1 MCRRLVSSP
10 PLLGLLRQ
18 YSCRDIGHCDFR
30 PAGSA
35 PGNDFCAEP
44 LSVPA
49 SEWCLHRSGSAA
61 SWRLRAW
68 TLQSSL
74 SAHWA
79 TCGVPRWVRVS
90 VALPSRIRSQ
100 CRHHG
105 RGYAGHRRRD
115 VARSTRQRAQKAESP
130 HVQRREPKHV
140 RSKGQPRPSPRQNR
154 LPRPALSGRL
164 RPKHGRGGP
173 RVQLPVPVK
182 LPPQAPPARRL
193 PRPAI
198 QPYLATMGVMWRLRS
213 TRRLPRIG
221 PLPRWRARTARRS
234 QIVLTQLRCY
244 SKATRHPLRVRPRL
258 LLLLVRL
265 GAHDRLQRC
274 FVEQAS
280 GVYATLSLR
289 RTAPADVPSL
299 EIKYGDCATVH
310 MLAVTSALSHVAVP
324 VSLDVLS
331 RVQPFSDSVGRDPG
345 GSDSFRWQA
354 GILLRYNPHYLWPT
368 FVSFH
373 ACRPDCDSLGDTL
386 VAQPSVRCHSAGLVA
401 SDPFWSLGHEMW
413 PSLLKLLC
421 SIGSRLSNILS
432 GQALTS
438 TRVASLLHRIDV
450 TLCANVASLLKSG
463 FTVFRDLPW
472 GPPTP
477 LTVAMS
483 KRRSW
488 STKQRSA
495 NRPGKHERAQL
506 TATIRR
512 TAGVKRAAR
521 KPHAAEDAL
530 TRVPPPPPAPPDR
543 DRHAAPSSTA
553 CMSYAVTP
561 QSHKPGFSS
570 SSEPGSDAAQLHL
583 DVLRG
588 RLYSRLLQQQVMPFP
603 TFVTLQPLPCTGGG
617 HIGAHCVAVG
627 GQAPDRT
634 AQHAYTAL
642 LLPVAS
648 VILCFSLLLWRGLF
662 APRALAH
669 LHPQALDGIIFLAM
683 WVVSLHRSLSVW
695 SYPICRLA
703 MEGSPFKGDLHLRR
717 WTPRWGSGLLS
728 LDPSRLISDNLSHQ
742 VSRRRIG
749 QARQRRTRNSQL
761 QAICLLAMLATGL
774 GWKTHQTID
783 VTTSRSSQTSLL
795 LSRLFSAYHPCPY
808 MSYLVRQGPYVLRGA
823 VTGRRRPPRRRHHRG
838 YHLRTPASSIC
849 EGLIR
854 MGCFISMM
862 RAAGL
867 AAILTA
873 SASRLS
879 LLRRPLT
886 HHMHAQ
892 THTLQ
897 VQTRHLANDAM
908 IRSSSTYSSTMS
920 GPKSGRHCSS
930 LLSCPRLA
938 AFLLLLWAQLHA
950 VSGVRVG
957 AAASQHAP
965 GVSSQPQLCS
975 NLEGTKIGTHTE
987 HKPNT
992 WHRVRKRAFRRAIAR
1007 ARRSS
1012 EGRALYRGRWVV
1024 ASDDPKD
1031 PASQLTAGPS
1041 SRPASRIPILCW
1053 NCSGLTTLRF
1063 EEIKQ
1068 WLRSQP
1074 PKDRP
1079 QLVVLQETMWKDC
1092 MEWTD
1097 DLYAYIHSGSG
1108 RNREGGLMAMVSQQL
1123 CPAER
1128 LRHHSLQAG
1137 RLLHVKVPLEPS
1149 IEVLAVYQHAWRS
1162 DANNAAKEAL
1172 LAKRLACW
1180 QRIQCFAEATAARS
1194 QLLILGDFNTP
1205 LSLRHPFTG
1214 QGLRNQVPRPQQHTL
1229 PDSKH
1234 SIPDADV
1241 FCYILQCCDLQ
1252 AQNTFRRSG
1261 THCATFRNC
1270 STKAFTQ
1277 IDFVLTRR
1285 TQADDQSRC
1294 AQPVRTFPLLPTDG
1308 MFHYPVFC
1316 TVPRT
1321 RTPRTPKTSASLP
1334 RVRPDVATLM
1344 LQQHPAQG
1352 QAFFDL
1358 VQTRLRHAHSPACV
1372 NDILLSSWHMIFGLA
1387 SKSAAP
1393 TPGPCLSQLW
1403 YRRRLASEAST
1414 VFARWRHAVQ
1424 YRAVRKALHVKAI
1437 VAKRARLQQ
1446 LLQDAEHAH
1455 GSRNPSALYQVLR
1468 RIAPRVRRRRM
1479 QLRDENN
1486 RLAGPQDEVRL
1497 VAKHFAEVFDATS
1510 GL

>member
-1 MCRRLVSSP
+1 
-10 PLLGLLRQ
+10 
-18 YSCRDIGHCDFR
+18 
-30 PAGSA
+30 
-35 PGNDFCAEP
+35 
-44 LSVPA
+44 
-49 SEWCLHRSGSAA
+49 
-61 SWRLRAW
+61 
-68 TLQSSL
+68 
-74 SAHWA
+74 
-79 TCGVPRWVRVS
+79 
-90 VALPSRIRSQ
+90 
-100 CRHHG
+100 
-105 RGYAGHRRRD
+105 
-115 VARSTRQRAQKAESP
+115 
-130 HVQRREPKHV
+130 
-140 RSKGQPRPSPRQNR
+140 
-154 LPRPALSGRL
+154 
-164 RPKHGRGGP
+164 
-173 RVQLPVPVK
+173 
-182 LPPQAPPARRL
+182 
-193 PRPAI
+193 
-198 QPYLATMGVMWRLRS
+198 
-213 TRRLPRIG
+213 
-221 PLPRWRARTARRS
+221 
-234 QIVLTQLRCY
+234 
-244 SKATRHPLRVRPRL
+244 
-258 LLLLVRL
+258 
-265 GAHDRLQRC
+265 
-274 FVEQAS
+274 
-280 GVYATLSLR
+280 
-289 RTAPADVPSL
+289 
-299 EIKYGDCATVH
+299 
-310 MLAVTSALSHVAVP
+310 
-324 VSLDVLS
+324 
-331 RVQPFSDSVGRDPG
+331 
-345 GSDSFRWQA
+345 
-354 GILLRYNPHYLWPT
+354 
-368 FVSFH
+368 
-373 ACRPDCDSLGDTL
+373 
-386 VAQPSVRCHSAGLVA
+386 
-401 SDPFWSLGHEMW
+401 MW

-421 SIGSRLSNILS
+421 SIGSRLSNIFS

-438 TRVASLLHRIDV
+438 TRVDSLLHRIGV
-450 TLCANVASLLKSG
+450 TICANVASLLKSG

-521 KPHAAEDAL
+521 KPHAAENAL

-561 QSHKPGFSS
+561 QSHKPGLSS

-583 DVLRG
+583 DALRG

-617 HIGAHCVAVG
+617 HVGAHCVAVG
-627 GQAPDRT
+627 SQAPDRT

-669 LHPQALDGIIFLAM
+669 LQLQALDGVIFMAM
-683 WVVSLHRSLSVW
+683 WAVSLHCSLSVW
-695 SYPICRLA
+695 SYSICRLA

-717 WTPRWGSGLLS
+717 WTPRWGPGLLS
-728 LDPSRLISDNLSHQ
+728 LDPFRLISDNLSHQ

-749 QARQRRTRNSQL
+749 QARQRRTRSSRL
-761 QAICLLAMLATGL
+761 QAVCLLAMLATGL
-774 GWKTHQTID
+774 GWKTHQTIA
-783 VTTSRSSQTSLL
+783 VVTSRSSQSSLL
-795 LSRLFSAYHPCPY
+795 LSRLFGAYHPCPF
-808 MSYLVRQGPYVLRGA
+808 MSYLVRQGPYALRGA
-823 VTGRRRPPRRRHHRG
+823 VPGRRRPPRRRHHRS
-838 YHLRTPASSIC
+838 YHIRTPASSIC
-849 EGLIR
+849 EGLLR
-854 MGCFISMM
+854 MGCSISMM

-897 VQTRHLANDAM
+897 VQTRHLTSDAM

-930 LLSCPRLA
+930 FLSCPRLA

-1031 PASQLTAGPS
+1031 RASQLTAGPS
-1041 SRPASRIPILCW
+1041 SRPAPRIPILCW

-1108 RNREGGLMAMVSQQL
+1108 RNREGGLMVMVSQQL

-1214 QGLRNQVPRPQQHTL
+1214 QGLRNQVPRTQQHTL

-1234 SIPDADV
+1234 STPDADV

-1277 IDFVLTRR
+1277 IDFILTRR

-1321 RTPRTPKTSASLP
+1321 RAPRTPKTSASLP

-1403 YRRRLASEAST
+1403 YHRRLASEAST

-1446 LLQDAEHAH
+1446 LLQDAEHAN

-1510 GL
+1510 ACDGFLLKEDFCFTAAEFHDYLLELPLHKALPPHCAPAPLWRLCSEAISEFTVRCLNGCLRAGPFADQWPSEWSVSYLCLLPKTDQALDSVGKMRPISLLHPLGKSFAGLLMGRVREDISRRMQPYPQYAYLAGRSTADAVDRAFWHVCQTQTRTGQQFTLHHRRAGHAPKTFLGSITLSVDLSKAFDSISRTHIRSSLEWAGIPTRVIDVVLGLHHSMTLNYQNSGFRTSTATGRGVRQGCRLAPILWCCFTGWLLSKLMPVLSAGHGTFLPADFSFF